1 MELKEILTITGK
13 PGLFKLI
20 AQGKNRFIV
29 ESLIDG
35 KRSPVMNTQSV
46 SSLADIAIF
55 TQDEEVPLAEV
66 FKIIAEDT
74 NQDACISH
82 KASEAEIRAYF
93 EKILPHYDTER
104 VYLSDMKKVFQW
116 YNNLLAKGLL
126 NSSEV
131 ENPDTPQV
139 ENSEEATQE

>member
-29 ESLIDG
+29 ESLVDG

-55 TQDEEVPLAEV
+55 TLNEEMPLAEV
-66 FKIIAEDT
+66 FKLIAQDT
-74 NQDACISH
+74 QNQECVSH
-82 KASEAEIRAYF
+82 KAAEVEIKSYF
-93 EKILPHYDTER
+93 EKILPEYDASR

-116 YNNLLAKGLL
+116 YNQLLAKGLL
-126 NSSEV
+126 TFDEAETKEETKEESPSE
-131 ENPDTPQV
+131 
-139 ENSEEATQE
+139 